1 MNIKTVIVTL
11 FILSV
16 SSLSAQNFRLVG
28 DLSVSEDTLYV
39 MNNKTFQRD
48 TVVLNNGKFALN
60 LQLKEPC
67 SISVVRK
74 PNAMYGDVSIQFI
87 AMPGEE
93 AVMRGNFS
101 YFQLSGSRFYE
112 EYDRMRLAMLPFEAK
127 NVSNIDWSTS
137 LRNKGIDNDQSHEVF
152 NQQRSFIQDTQQSA
166 AEQYML
172 LHPDEEC
179 SALLLENIRDVY
191 KARRCYDALS
201 ERVRTGRM
209 ADVMASNIQRID
221 DEIARLERAKAIQP
235 GLPAPLFALKDL
247 KGKTVRLE
255 KLRGKWLILDFWGSW
270 CFWCIGG
277 VPEMREYYNKY
288 AGKFEILSID
298 CHDKEQ
304 AWRDAVAK
312 NNMTWMHVTDP
323 TPANAAQAEKEQSI
337 VYRYA
342 IKGFPTKIIIRPDGI
357 IDQVFVGEKKD
368 FYEYLDKLFGNN

>member
-1 MNIKTVIVTL
+1 MAKNTLRILMVLLIASTQSLRAQTFHIDANLSVDDDTL
-11 FILSV
+11 FV
-16 SSLSAQNFRLVG
+16 TN
-28 DLSVSEDTLYV
+28 
-39 MNNKTFQRD
+39 MNTFKHD
-48 TVVLNNGKFALN
+48 TVVNSNGKFSLDVKLAAPSILN
-60 LQLKEPC
+60 
-67 SISVVRK
+67 ISRK
-74 PNAMYGDVSIQFI
+74 AYAMLGDVSMSFI

-93 AVMRGNFS
+93 AVLRGNFS
-101 YFQLSGSRFYE
+101 YFQLSGSRFYD
-112 EYDRMRLAMLPFEAK
+112 EYDRMRLAMLPFDAK

-137 LRNKGIDNDQSHEVF
+137 LRNKGIDNDQTHDVF
-152 NQQRSFIQDTQQSA
+152 NQQRGFIQESQQSA

-209 ADVMASNIQRID
+209 AKVMASHLKRID
-221 DEIARLERAKAIQP
+221 EEIARLERAKAIQP
-235 GLPAPLFALKDL
+235 GMPAPLFALKDL

-255 KLRGKWLILDFWGSW
+255 KLRGKWVVLDFWGSW

-288 AGKFEILSID
+288 AGKFEILSVD
-298 CHDKEQ
+298 CQDKEQ

-312 NNMTWMHVTDP
+312 NNMPWMHVTDP
-323 TPANAAQAEKEQSI
+323 TPANASQAEREQSI

-368 FYEYLDKLFGNN
+368 FYEYLDKLFN